1 MCFLKKIFPFLFFG
15 VIFFN
20 QENFSA
26 FAENPPEITAKGC
39 VLTDAAT
46 GQIIYGKNE
55 NEKLPMASTTKIMT
69 VLLCLESGELDK
81 EFVVDSEAIKTEG
94 SSMGL
99 QEGDIVTK
107 RSLCYGMLLP
117 SGNDAANAAAV
128 ACGGNIENFA
138 NMMNKKADELGLEK
152 TFFVTPSGLEGVG
165 HGSSAYDMAIL
176 ASAAL
181 KNSNFAKMC
190 SCEKKTLKFGNP
202 PYERTLYNTNKLLS
216 MYDGVNGIK
225 TGFTD
230 EAGRCL
236 VSSCEKNGVTLI
248 CVTLNDKN
256 DWNEHMSLYDYGFSI
271 VKKDEIK
278 AEKVTVC
285 DAENGKTFEIFPENS
300 ITYGKLEN
308 SKNNINAVYET
319 RPFIYKSDENFSNG
333 KVNYFFS
340 GRKIGESELVSK

>member
-1 MCFLKKIFPFLFFG
+1 
-15 VIFFN
+15 
-20 QENFSA
+20 
-26 FAENPPEITAKGC
+26 
-39 VLTDAAT
+39 
-46 GQIIYGKNE
+46 
-55 NEKLPMASTTKIMT
+55 
-69 VLLCLESGELDK
+69 
-81 EFVVDSEAIKTEG
+81 
-94 SSMGL
+94 
-99 QEGDIVTK
+99 
-107 RSLCYGMLLP
+107 
-117 SGNDAANAAAV
+117 
-128 ACGGNIENFA
+128 
-138 NMMNKKADELGLEK
+138 
-152 TFFVTPSGLEGVG
+152 
-165 HGSSAYDMAIL
+165 
-176 ASAAL
+176 
-181 KNSNFAKMC
+181 
-190 SCEKKTLKFGNP
+190 
-202 PYERTLYNTNKLLS
+202 

-236 VSSCEKNGVTLI
+236 VSSCKKNGVTLI

-308 SKNNINAVYET
+308 SKNNINVVYET